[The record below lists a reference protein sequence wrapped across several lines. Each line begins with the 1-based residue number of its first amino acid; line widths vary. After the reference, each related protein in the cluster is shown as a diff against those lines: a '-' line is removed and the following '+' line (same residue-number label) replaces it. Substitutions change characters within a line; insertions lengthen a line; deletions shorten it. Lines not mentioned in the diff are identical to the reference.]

1 MKTTEMVLNFLKQ
14 QGFCP
19 EVDPDNGN
27 ILFKFQMANFLFVNN
42 DEDEEFFQLVMPN
55 IFDVT
60 EDNRE
65 MALEAA
71 NKLNCSI
78 KVVKA
83 SIINDGI
90 WLFFE
95 NLLDKTPDVSDILPR
110 ALQILQAARQQ
121 YYQNIN

>member
-71 NKLNCSI
+71 NKLNFSI

-83 SIINDGI
+83 SIVNDGI

-110 ALQILQAARQQ
+110 ALQILQTARQQ